1 MDEFLYNYM
10 RAKYEEKAKLC
21 YMDTGSFI
29 VYIKPKDI
37 YVDIAKAVETR
48 FDTPNYQLDRPGP
61 IEKIL
66 KNCINENESWNHII
80 TYYKKYTI
88 HNLFYIF
95 FKRLFGRVFSVH
107 FQT

>member
-10 RAKYEEKAKLC
+10 RVKYE
-21 YMDTGSFI
+21 MDTGSFI

-37 YVDIAKAVETR
+37 YIDIAKAVETR
-48 FDTPNYQLDRPGP
+48 FNTPNYQINRPGP

-66 KNCINENESWNHII
+66 KNCINENESKNHII
-80 TYYKKYTI
+80 TYYKKCTI

-95 FKRLFGRVFSVH
+95 CKRLFGRVFSVH